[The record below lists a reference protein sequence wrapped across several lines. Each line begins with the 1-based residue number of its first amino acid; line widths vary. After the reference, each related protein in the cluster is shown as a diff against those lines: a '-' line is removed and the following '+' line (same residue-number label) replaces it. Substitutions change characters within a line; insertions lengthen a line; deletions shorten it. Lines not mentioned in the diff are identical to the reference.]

1 MSRNRDVV
9 FMVFFAKEYGM
20 ALFDRTDKKLR
31 KGFEK
36 QLPAPGTA
44 WRFPAVPGSCAV
56 LLLMVVTGVFF
67 WAGWGTAWA
76 DDSEIRIADSKGDWG
91 YPTPFRHYPRGPGYV
106 RMSWV
111 FDTLVWK
118 DQAGFVPALARTW
131 SYDPENRTFTF
142 HLDPSARWHDG
153 APVTAHDV
161 AFTIAYFQQ
170 HPYQWISID
179 SLDRAEAVD
188 DHTVIIYLSKP
199 YAPFLS
205 DIGGTMPVIPKH
217 VWEKITDPRSCID
230 PACMVGSGPYVFK
243 DFDKTRG
250 TYLFE
255 AFEDYYQGP
264 PKKQRLIYVR
274 TSKALMSLAT
284 GQVDLANIQPDMAAP
299 LEKKGL
305 TVIENERGWNKKLM
319 INHTKAPFN
328 DRNFRQAL
336 AYAIDQQEII
346 DKSHRGYGTPASFG
360 LLSIDHE
367 MYNPDTPAYPYNPE
381 KARQIIASL
390 GWTPGPD
397 GVFHK
402 DGHPLAIELIASN
415 LTVAGDSVSDRDG
428 EIIARQLT
436 GIGIQ
441 VTLMNQEQTT
451 TDSRVKN
458 WDFDLAVS
466 GHGGVAGDP
475 KILNEMISSTDGAGS
490 VNSAR
495 YDVSLELNALMA
507 AQIKEMEPEKRKQ
520 LVFGIQA
527 VYARE
532 MPAISLYYPKAMAA
546 YNKAKGIHWFYTK
559 GGISKGV
566 PIPQNKLSL
575 VR

>member
-1 MSRNRDVV
+1 MTLFDGTDNGFRGRIRVPETARI
-9 FMVFFAKEYGM
+9 FRM
-20 ALFDRTDKKLR
+20 ALS
-31 KGFEK
+31 GCV
-36 QLPAPGTA
+36 A
-44 WRFPAVPGSCAV
+44 
-56 LLLMVVTGVFF
+56 LLMIVTGGLCLK
-67 WAGWGTAWA
+67 ASGTAWA
-76 DDSEIRIADSKGDWG
+76 SDTEIRIADSKGDWG
-91 YPTPFRHYPRGPGYV
+91 YPTPFRHYPRGSGYV

-118 DQAGFVPALARTW
+118 DQKGYVPALARDW
-131 SYDPENRTFTF
+131 AYDPEKLAFTF
-142 HLDPSARWHDG
+142 HLDPAAVWHDG
-153 APVTAHDV
+153 TPVTAHDV
-161 AFTIAYFQQ
+161 AFTIAYYQV
-170 HPYQWISID
+170 HPYRWISTD
-179 SLDRAEAVD
+179 ALDRAEAVD
-188 DHTVIIYLSKP
+188 DHTVIIYLTRP

-205 DIGGTMPVIPKH
+205 DIGGTMPVIPRH
-217 VWEKITDPRSCID
+217 VWEKITEPESCID
-230 PACMVGSGPYVFK
+230 SACMVGSGPYVFK

-255 AFEDYYQGP
+255 AFEDYYQGT
-264 PKKQRLIYVR
+264 PKKHRLIYVR
-274 TSKALMSLAT
+274 TSKALMSLIT
-284 GQVDLANIQPDMAAP
+284 GQVDLAGIQPDMAAS

-328 DRNFRQAL
+328 DRTFRQAL

-346 DKSHRGYGTPASFG
+346 DKSHRGFGTPASYG

-367 MYNPDTPAYPYNPE
+367 MYNPDTPVYPHNPE

-397 GVFHK
+397 GVFYK
-402 DGHPLAIELIASN
+402 DGQPLAIELIASN

-436 GIGIQ
+436 DIGIQ
-441 VTLMNQEQTT
+441 VTLTNQEQTT

-458 WDFDLAVS
+458 WEFDLAVS
-466 GHGGVAGDP
+466 GHGGISGDP
-475 KILNEMISSTDGAGS
+475 KILNEMISSTYGAGS

-495 YDVSLELNALMA
+495 YDVSPELNALMA
-507 AQIKEMEPEKRKQ
+507 AQMNEMDPEKRKQ
-520 LVFGIQA
+520 LVFDIQA

-546 YNKAKGIHWFYTK
+546 YNKAKGINWFYTK
-559 GGISKGV
+559 GGISKGI